1 MMEIKLTLKPLAFAV
16 QRSKT
21 LPQQQKITTNVS
33 TIRASSPEHP
43 IRPDRDSLARMS
55 LSALLYWA
63 LIGDRLTAN

>member
-1 MMEIKLTLKPLAFAV
+1 
-16 QRSKT
+16 
-21 LPQQQKITTNVS
+21 LPQQQNITTNIS